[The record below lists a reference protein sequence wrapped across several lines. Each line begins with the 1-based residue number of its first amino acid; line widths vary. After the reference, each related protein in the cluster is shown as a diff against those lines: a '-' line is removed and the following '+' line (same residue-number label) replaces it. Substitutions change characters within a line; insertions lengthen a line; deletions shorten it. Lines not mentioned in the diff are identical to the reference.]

1 MSAFGD
7 LLKIVAIGAFFI
19 ATGPFGLTVGSTLAT
34 ALRIGGMVLGY
45 LGAVVDRPKLLDQ
58 TYSMA
63 LDPGS
68 PLPVIY
74 GRAKVS
80 GIVDDWLVETVGPQK
95 VLYMAVPFAH
105 GSSDG
110 LGIASVDEIW
120 IDGTHAVTVSGD
132 VRTSPYT
139 LETTDYQLLLGTTA
153 QNAGNTLLTGLGV
166 LIPDR
171 SFAQVSTNFETGKIN
186 ITTSAGPS
194 PVKITTSGSHGYT
207 TGDSV
212 RISGHTGT
220 LFTLNRVWVITVTSG
235 TQFTLNGSTYT
246 GAGSGG
252 TAVKLV
258 SGIEWSATTDTG
270 KGVALGMFRF
280 LNVVLDA
287 DRGPTFHGP
296 PGIAFIVRG
305 VRVWDTRT
313 SLWVSGGDNP
323 AMCIRDY
330 LLAPIYGCGFGQN
343 LIHEQSFKDAADYCD
358 TLVRHKVGTA
368 VVITS
373 SSVANPTVITT
384 ATPHGWAS
392 GQLVRIAGHA
402 GSSPSLNADYTATV
416 TGASTFTV
424 PVNVTVGGTGGTV
437 QKLIE
442 QKRYT
447 CNGVVD
453 TGRDTG
459 QNLEDLKSS
468 CRGNLIWEQGQYKLT
483 IRSEVIAAPTVTL
496 SPANIVGEW
505 SFRNAGLEE
514 KWNTIHA
521 TYIDPMNG
529 EFQAQ
534 SVQWPLVGTTNA
546 YLAADNSFTN
556 TLDLVLPFTNDQLMA
571 QMTAQV
577 TLNESRLGIS
587 CSVRCTEEA
596 LALSV
601 GDKVNV
607 THPTP
612 GWTAKPFW
620 VTALDLLPDTS
631 VAVGLMEYDPT
642 AYDLATQADRRTFP
656 ATSLD
661 SIFEVPSPGAVT
673 ITSLPPQGILIAW
686 GSANYGH
693 IDYYDVQTRLT
704 SAGDD
709 YITIEHVRESG
720 GLLQAID
727 ARARPGQT
735 WDARVRVVNT
745 AGWPSEWVYASQ
757 ITIAVAGALTPGVGS
772 IVYTGFAPD
781 AVATFTPPVITGVGR
796 VATGGDLCA
805 DTLPDK
811 GRWIH
816 TVSWTTTG
824 ADDAHYQIDLR
835 IARDVGAL
843 DFTEVAGTGYT
854 TASSSATHNTGIQRN
869 LHGVTN
875 PFTEYAEYQVR
886 VVRKSDGALMSSSNT
901 SQGTITSYSDPC
913 LA

>member
-194 PVKITTSGSHGYT
+194 PV
-207 TGDSV
+207 
-212 RISGHTGT
+212 
-220 LFTLNRVWVITVTSG
+220 
-235 TQFTLNGSTYT
+235 
-246 GAGSGG
+246 
-252 TAVKLV
+252 
-258 SGIEWSATTDTG
+258 
-270 KGVALGMFRF
+270 
-280 LNVVLDA
+280 
-287 DRGPTFHGP
+287 
-296 PGIAFIVRG
+296 
-305 VRVWDTRT
+305 
-313 SLWVSGGDNP
+313 
-323 AMCIRDY
+323 
-330 LLAPIYGCGFGQN
+330 
-343 LIHEQSFKDAADYCD
+343 
-358 TLVRHKVGTA
+358 
-368 VVITS
+368 
-373 SSVANPTVITT
+373 
-384 ATPHGWAS
+384 
-392 GQLVRIAGHA
+392 
-402 GSSPSLNADYTATV
+402 
-416 TGASTFTV
+416 
-424 PVNVTVGGTGGTV
+424 NVTVGGLGGTV

-496 SPANIVGEW
+496 SPANILGEW

-824 ADDAHYQIDLR
+824 ADDVHYQIDLR

-854 TASSSATHNTGIQRN
+854 TTSSSATHNTGIQRN
-869 LHGVTN
+869 LHGVTS